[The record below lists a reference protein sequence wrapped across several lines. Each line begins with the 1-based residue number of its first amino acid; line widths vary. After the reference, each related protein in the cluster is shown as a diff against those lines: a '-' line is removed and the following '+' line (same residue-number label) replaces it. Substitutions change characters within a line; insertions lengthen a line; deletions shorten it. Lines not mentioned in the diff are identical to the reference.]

1 MTLQRFDPFRDIMNL
16 RNQMDALFNEIGM
29 GLLPRTAG
37 QTEAAATWSP
47 AVDIYETDKEIVL
60 KAELPDI
67 KQEDIRVSVDN
78 NRLSITG
85 ERKFESEVTRENYHR
100 IERSYG
106 TFARTFTLPPTVD
119 QDNIRAEYKQGV
131 LTVSLPKRE
140 VAQGKNIAIQVN

>member
-1 MTLQRFDPFRDIMNL
+1 MTLQRFDPFRDIVNL
-16 RNQMDALFNEIGM
+16 RNQMDALFNEM
-29 GLLPRTAG
+29 GLLPRAAG

-67 KQEDIRVSVDN
+67 RQEDIRVSVDN

-85 ERKFESEVTRENYHR
+85 ERKFESEVKRENYHR

-119 QDNIRAEYKQGV
+119 QDSIRAEYKQGV

>member
-1 MTLQRFDPFRDIMNL
+1 MTLQRFDPFRDIVNL
-16 RNQMDALFNEIGM
+16 RNQMDALFNEM
-29 GLLPRTAG
+29 GLLPRAAG

-67 KQEDIRVSVDN
+67 RQEDIRVSVDN

-85 ERKFESEVTRENYHR
+85 ERKFESEVKRENYHR

-119 QDNIRAEYKQGV
+119 QDTIRAEYKQGV

>member
-1 MTLQRFDPFRDIMNL
+1 MTLQRLDPFRDIVNL
-16 RNQMDALFNEIGM
+16 RNQMDALFSEM
-29 GLLPRTAG
+29 GLLPRAAG
-37 QTEAAATWSP
+37 QAEAAATWSP

-85 ERKFESEVTRENYHR
+85 ERKFESEVKRENYHR

-119 QDNIRAEYKQGV
+119 LDNIRAEYKQGV

>member
-1 MTLQRFDPFRDIMNL
+1 MTLQRFDPFRDIVNL
-16 RNQMDALFNEIGM
+16 RNQMDALFNEM
-29 GLLPRTAG
+29 GLLPRAAG

-67 KQEDIRVSVDN
+67 RQEDIRVSVDN

-85 ERKFESEVTRENYHR
+85 ERKLESEIKRENYHR

>member
-1 MTLQRFDPFRDIMNL
+1 MTLLQRFDPFRDIINL
-16 RNQMDALFNEIGM
+16 RNQMDALFNEM
-29 GLLPRTAG
+29 GLLPRVAG

-85 ERKFESEVTRENYHR
+85 ERKFESEVKRENYYR

-131 LTVSLPKRE
+131 LIVSLPKRE
-140 VAQGKNIAIQVN
+140 VAQGKSIAVQVN

>member
-1 MTLQRFDPFRDIMNL
+1 MTLQRFDPFRDIVNL
-16 RNQMDALFNEIGM
+16 RNQMDALFNEM
-29 GLLPRTAG
+29 GLLPRAAG

-67 KQEDIRVSVDN
+67 RQEDIRVSVDN

-85 ERKFESEVTRENYHR
+85 ERKFESEVKRENYHR

>member
-1 MTLQRFDPFRDIMNL
+1 MSLQRFDPFREIINL
-16 RNQMDALFNEIGM
+16 RNQMDALFSEM

-85 ERKFESEVTRENYHR
+85 ERKFESEVKRENYHR

-106 TFARTFTLPPTVD
+106 AFARTFTLPPTVD
-119 QDNIRAEYKQGV
+119 QDNIRAEYKNGV

-140 VAQGKNIAIQVN
+140 VAQGRNIAIQVA

>member
-85 ERKFESEVTRENYHR
+85 ERKFESEVKRENYHR

-140 VAQGKNIAIQVN
+140 VAQGRDIAIQVN

>member
-1 MTLQRFDPFRDIMNL
+1 MNL

-85 ERKFESEVTRENYHR
+85 ERKFESEVKRENYHR

>member
-85 ERKFESEVTRENYHR
+85 ERKFESEVKRENYHR

-140 VAQGKNIAIQVN
+140 VAQGRNIAIQVN

>member
-85 ERKFESEVTRENYHR
+85 ERKFESEVKRENYHR

>member
-85 ERKFESEVTRENYHR
+85 ERKFESEVKRENYHR

-119 QDNIRAEYKQGV
+119 LDNIRAEYKQGV